1 MKGKNIIKSMFL
13 LVALFFCVIIVAPTF
28 ADFQSQS
35 ISTFT
40 AEATV
45 TGGQLAMSVEI
56 RNRSDDNLATSLT
69 WNVAAGSGWTLANQ
83 YILLHST
90 LTVSGGGIRIYTDN
104 AADDANP
111 KFGGSFEENN
121 GAGLIDTTTN
131 TIVLP
136 LAWLIRD
143 EKETEQDPVNPG
155 DPNSNPSW
163 FYFKD
168 KSQSDFW
175 EKGTPAKKDYSTV
188 AKAGYGGRMIH
199 YAQGL
204 DNYGTS
210 ISSPDYIYIASNFV
224 NAIGGRT
231 YRTTTLRIELYSE

>member
-28 ADFQSQS
+28 ATFQSRS

-40 AEATV
+40 AQATV

-56 RNRSDDNLATSLT
+56 RNRDNDNLATSLT
-69 WNVAAGSGWTLANQ
+69 WNVVAGSSWTLANQ

-104 AADDANP
+104 AANDANP
-111 KFGGSFEENN
+111 RFGGDFGNNN
-121 GAGLIDTTTN
+121 GAGLINTTTN
-131 TIVLP
+131 TLVLP

-143 EKETEQDPVNPG
+143 NREDPTPG
-155 DPNSNPSW
+155 DPDPRNPNFNAAW

-168 KSQSDFW
+168 KSQTNFW
-175 EKGTPAKKDYSTV
+175 TTTQTEDAKDYSTV
-188 AKAGYGGRMIH
+188 AKAGYGIH
-199 YAQGL
+199 YAQGPG
-204 DNYGTS
+204 NYGSST
-210 ISSPDYIYIASNFV
+210 SPDYIYIESNFA
-224 NAIGGRT
+224 NAVGGIT
-231 YRTTTLRIELYSE
+231 YRTTTLRIELFSE

>member
-28 ADFQSQS
+28 ATFQSRS

-40 AEATV
+40 AQATV

-56 RNRSDDNLATSLT
+56 RNRDNDNLATSLT
-69 WNVAAGSGWTLANQ
+69 WNVVAGSSWTLANQ

-104 AADDANP
+104 AANDANP
-111 KFGGSFEENN
+111 RFGGSFGEIY

-131 TIVLP
+131 TAVLP

-143 EKETEQDPVNPG
+143 NREDPATG
-155 DPNSNPSW
+155 DPNSNAVW

-168 KSQSDFW
+168 KSQTNFW
-175 EKGTPAKKDYSTV
+175 SNADTKDYSTV
-188 AKAGYGGRMIH
+188 AKAGYGIH
-199 YAQGL
+199 YAQGPG
-204 DNYGTS
+204 NYGSST
-210 ISSPDYIYIASNFV
+210 SPDYIYIESDFK
-224 NAIGGRT
+224 NAVGGRT
-231 YRTTTLRIELYSE
+231 YRTTTLRIELFSE

>member
-1 MKGKNIIKSMFL
+1 MKGKNIKSMFL
-13 LVALFFCVIIVAPTF
+13 LVVLFFCVIIVAPTF

-45 TGGQLAMSVEI
+45 TGGELAMSIEI
-56 RNRSDDNLATSLT
+56 RDRSDDVLVSSLT
-69 WNVAAGSGWTLANQ
+69 WNVAAGSGWRLADQ

-90 LTVSGGGIRIYTDN
+90 LTLSGGIRIYTDN
-104 AADDANP
+104 AANDANP
-111 KFGGSFEENN
+111 KFGGSFGTGN

-136 LAWLIRD
+136 LAWLIKD
-143 EKETEQDPVNPG
+143 DKG
-155 DPNSNPSW
+155 DPTTGDPWSNTSW

-168 KSQSDFW
+168 QSQSNFW
-175 EKGTPAKKDYSTV
+175 EKGTPADKDYSTV
-188 AKAGYGGRMIH
+188 AKAGYGIH
-199 YAQGL
+199 YGQDPGEYSPAPSP
-204 DNYGTS
+204 NYV
-210 ISSPDYIYIASNFV
+210 YIQANFT

-231 YRTTTLRIELYSE
+231 YRTTTLRIELFSE

>member
-28 ADFQSQS
+28 ATFQSRS

-40 AEATV
+40 AQATV

-56 RNRSDDNLATSLT
+56 RNRSNDNLATSLT
-69 WNVAAGSGWTLANQ
+69 WENVAAGSGWTLANQ

-90 LTVSGGGIRIYTDN
+90 LTLPGGIRIYTDN
-104 AADDANP
+104 AANDANP
-111 KFGGSFEENN
+111 RFGGSFGTGN

-131 TIVLP
+131 TAVIP

-143 EKETEQDPVNPG
+143 DRGDPATG
-155 DPNSNPSW
+155 DPNYNPSW

-168 KSQSDFW
+168 KSQTDFW
-175 EKGTPAKKDYSTV
+175 TTTDIKDYSTV
-188 AKAGYGGRMIH
+188 AKAGYGIH
-199 YAQGL
+199 FAQGTG
-204 DNYGTS
+204 NYGPS
-210 ISSPDYIYIASNFV
+210 PSPDYIYIESNFA
-224 NAIGGRT
+224 NAVGGRT
-231 YRTTTLRIELYSE
+231 YRTTTLRIELFSE

>member
-28 ADFQSQS
+28 ANFQSQR

-40 AEATV
+40 AAATV

-56 RNRSDDNLATSLT
+56 RNRSNNVVVSSLT
-69 WNVAAGSGWTLANQ
+69 WSVPVGSTWTLANQ

-104 AADDANP
+104 AATDANP
-111 KFGGSFEENN
+111 RFGGSFGENN

-143 EKETEQDPVNPG
+143 ERGDPTTG
-155 DPNSNPSW
+155 DPNYNPSW

-168 KSQSDFW
+168 RSQTNFW
-175 EKGTPAKKDYSTV
+175 TTTDTTDARDYSTV
-188 AKAGYGGRMIH
+188 AKAGYGIH
-199 YAQGL
+199 YAQGP
-204 DNYGTS
+204 DNYGSTP
-210 ISSPDYIYIASNFV
+210 SPDYIYIESNFT
-224 NAIGGRT
+224 NALGGRT
-231 YRTTTLRIELYSE
+231 YRTTTLRIELFSE

>member
-28 ADFQSQS
+28 ATFQSRS

-40 AEATV
+40 AQATV

-56 RNRSDDNLATSLT
+56 RNRDNDNLATSLT
-69 WNVAAGSGWTLANQ
+69 WENVAAGSGWTLANQ

-90 LTVSGGGIRIYTDN
+90 LTLPGGIRIYTDN
-104 AADDANP
+104 AANDANP
-111 KFGGSFEENN
+111 RFGGSFGTGN

-131 TIVLP
+131 TAVIP

-143 EKETEQDPVNPG
+143 DRGDPATG
-155 DPNSNPSW
+155 DPNYNPSW

-168 KSQSDFW
+168 KSQTNFW
-175 EKGTPAKKDYSTV
+175 SNADTKDYSTV
-188 AKAGYGGRMIH
+188 AKAGYGIH
-199 YAQGL
+199 FSQGTG
-204 DNYGTS
+204 NYGPS
-210 ISSPDYIYIASNFV
+210 PSPDYIYIESNFT
-224 NAIGGRT
+224 NAVGGRT
-231 YRTTTLRIELYSE
+231 YRTTTLRIELFSE

>member
-1 MKGKNIIKSMFL
+1 MKGKNIKSMFL
-13 LVALFFCVIIVAPTF
+13 LVVLFFCVIIVAPTF
-28 ADFQSQS
+28 AQTSIK
-35 ISTFT
+35 ISTVT

-45 TGGQLAMSVEI
+45 TGGELAMSVEI
-56 RNRSDDNLATSLT
+56 KRRDDNVTVSSLT
-69 WNVAAGSGWTLANQ
+69 WTATAGSSWRLADQ

-90 LTVSGGGIRIYTDN
+90 LTLSGGGIRIYTDN
-104 AADDANP
+104 AANDANP

-136 LAWLIRD
+136 LAWLIKD
-143 EKETEQDPVNPG
+143 DKGDPTTG
-155 DPNSNPSW
+155 DPNSNTSW

-168 KSQSDFW
+168 KSQSNFW
-175 EKGTPAKKDYSTV
+175 KIIDNIDYIDYSTV
-188 AKAGYGGRMIH
+188 AKAGYGIH
-199 YAQGL
+199 YAQGPG
-204 DNYGTS
+204 NYGS
-210 ISSPDYIYIASNFV
+210 ASSPDYVYIQANFT

>member
-28 ADFQSQS
+28 ATFQSRS

-40 AEATV
+40 AQATV

-56 RNRSDDNLATSLT
+56 RDRDNDNLATSLT
-69 WNVAAGSGWTLANQ
+69 WNVVAGSGWTLANQ

-104 AADDANP
+104 AANDANP
-111 KFGGSFEENN
+111 RFGGSFGEIY

-131 TIVLP
+131 TAVLP

-143 EKETEQDPVNPG
+143 NRGDPTPG
-155 DPNSNPSW
+155 DPNYDPLW

-168 KSQSDFW
+168 KSQTNFW
-175 EKGTPAKKDYSTV
+175 SNADTKDYSTV
-188 AKAGYGGRMIH
+188 AKAGYGIH
-199 YAQGL
+199 YAQGPG
-204 DNYGTS
+204 NYGSST
-210 ISSPDYIYIASNFV
+210 SPDYIYIESDFK
-224 NAIGGRT
+224 NAVGGRT
-231 YRTTTLRIELYSE
+231 YRTTTLRIELFSE